1 MIFDSFE
8 VTKWLPIT
16 ISLVAVV
23 ISIISFAW
31 NIRAELQ
38 KKRARLEVRPKV
50 TAYHG
55 GDDDRTKMHLIFR
68 NLSHRSTAVTE
79 IYVREASNGII
90 KNVGE
95 EDGVFMPIKVDPW
108 GVQIVSFRIEHADE
122 KRMKDIL
129 VRDIE
134 DNEISV
140 VRDPNKSWHK

>member
-1 MIFDSFE
+1 MIFDSLE
-8 VTKWLPIT
+8 VTKWLPII
-16 ISLVAVV
+16 ISLVAMF
-23 ISIISFAW
+23 ISIISLLW

-38 KKRARLEVRPKV
+38 KKRARLEIRPKV
-50 TAYHG
+50 SSYHG
-55 GDDDRTKMHLIFR
+55 SDDDRTKMHLIFR

-79 IYVREASNGII
+79 IYVRETSNGII

-95 EDGVFMPIKVDPW
+95 DDGVFMPIKIDPW
-108 GVQIVSFRIEHADE
+108 GVQIVSFRIEHEDE